1 MNKPS
6 IEAQLVSRLVG
17 DSIRYAP
24 AVLVPALVSVA
35 SIAVF
40 TRLLAPADYGFYSIA
55 LAMVSIVAVVGA
67 IWIEQ
72 AILRYLPQYD
82 AAQRSDELVGFALAA
97 TVATCAAIF
106 AAIAVAAATVSV
118 EGLARLMLPVG
129 ALLVGE
135 IGAITMGAVLQARL
149 RSRRLAAFRVC
160 GAVLRFALAL
170 GFVLWI
176 ARDARWLLMGAA
188 IGRGIATLAMFIVVA
203 RDRGRWVKP
212 RLDGGALARFSA
224 YGVPMV
230 GWALAGQLLAVSDR
244 FIIGAFHGPGPVGTY
259 SANYNLVSMGFGLL
273 STPLLMAAHPLIV
286 SAWKHD
292 ERARVSEMIESFSRL
307 YVVVL
312 TPLVVVLAVCH
323 RDIAGIVLA
332 EGYRGGS
339 FVIPVLVLG
348 SFAWGFGMY
357 GHKTLELTERTALMF
372 QLAGVTAMVNIVLN
386 LMLVPRFGYPAA
398 AFTTLASYLLYPVLV
413 HRAAPAGMPWRIPW
427 ATIARAWAAGLVA
440 GGLAL
445 AMRRA
450 LDGAPPIVVVC
461 TAALVVTAAY
471 AALLLAWRRFARAG
485 AA

>member
-17 DSIRYAP
+17 DTIRYAP
-24 AVLVPALVSVA
+24 AVLVPALVSV
-35 SIAVF
+35 SSVAVF
-40 TRLLAPADYGFYSIA
+40 TRLLAPASYGFYSIA
-55 LAMVSIVAVVGA
+55 LAIVSIVAVVGA
-67 IWIEQ
+67 VWIEQ
-72 AILRYLPQYD
+72 AVLRYLPEYD
-82 AAQRSDELVGFALAA
+82 AAQRSDELVGFALGA
-97 TVATCAAIF
+97 TIATCAVVFVAL
-106 AAIAVAAATVSV
+106 AVAAATVSV
-118 EGLARLMLPVG
+118 EGLARLLLPVG

-149 RSRRLAAFRVC
+149 RARSVSTFRVC

-176 ARDARWLLMGAA
+176 ARDARWLLIGAA
-188 IGRGIATLAMFIVVA
+188 IGRGIATLTMFIVVA

-212 RLDGGALARFSA
+212 RLGVGALTHFAA

-244 FIIGAFHGPGPVGTY
+244 FIIGTFHGPGPVGTY

-292 ERARVSEMIESFSRL
+292 ERARISEMIESFSRL

-323 RDIAGIVLA
+323 RDVAGIVLA
-332 EGYRGGS
+332 EDYRGGS

-348 SFAWGFGMY
+348 SFAWGFAMY
-357 GHKTLELTERTALMF
+357 GHKALELTERTALMF
-372 QLAGVTAMVNIVLN
+372 QLAGVTAMVNIALN
-386 LMLVPRFGYPAA
+386 LMLIPRFGYPAA

-413 HRAAPAGMPWRIPW
+413 HRVAPEGMPWRIPW
-427 ATIARAWAAGLVA
+427 TTIARAGVAGLVA
-440 GGLAL
+440 AGLAL
-445 AMRRA
+445 ATRRV
-450 LDGAPPIVVVC
+450 LGGAPPIVVVC
-461 TAALVVTAAY
+461 TVTLVVTAAY
-471 AALLLAWRRFARAG
+471 AALLLAWRRFVRQG
-485 AA
+485 AP